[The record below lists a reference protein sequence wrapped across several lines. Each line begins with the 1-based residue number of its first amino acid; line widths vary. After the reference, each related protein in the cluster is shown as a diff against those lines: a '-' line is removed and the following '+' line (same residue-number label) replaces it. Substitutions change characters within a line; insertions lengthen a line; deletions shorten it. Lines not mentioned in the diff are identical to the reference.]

1 MLYADCVRSPAFA
14 AVDQVKQHI
23 DAGLSNLAQDI
34 RELRTTVTTMRR
46 MSVAPS
52 NTLLS
57 PDPHTSPTLVK
68 PSEQQ
73 YHDTAQKVLRM
84 KRAGSVNNI
93 AAIDAGAPPPP
104 VVEVS
109 SPTTSVS
116 GAAADQR
123 VVATLKTQHDEVQN
137 LRREIGV
144 LRQVYVDFANQ
155 TKTLFGE
162 LRVQTG
168 RVQTIAATKLSVDRS
183 FVVAGITKLEAET
196 TDVIVQGDEVQD
208 SIDQM
213 KADFL
218 RGVRI
223 TPGQLSET
231 AAKLSLVTRKRR
243 ELADWA
249 GAEKPR
255 WKELWSTE
263 LENVINEEKTVKDQE
278 GFLAEL
284 KEDLE
289 EVTVMFKNIQQA
301 AKVKSAA
308 PKAVRDY
315 VPPAPSEDHQGL
327 STVLLEVRSLN
338 PNPERRLE
346 AIERAEKERQ
356 RKNENRTDEFADE
369 LGHFVTGSKLRK
381 SGGFEETE
389 RVRQVSG
396 AV

>member
-1 MLYADCVRSPAFA
+1 M
-14 AVDQVKQHI
+14 KQHI

-46 MSVAPS
+46 MSTSPG

-57 PDPHTSPTLVK
+57 PDPHTSPTLAK
-68 PSEQQ
+68 PSERQ
-73 YHDTAQKVLRM
+73 YQDTAQKVLRM

-93 AAIDAGAPPPP
+93 AAIDAGSPAPA
-104 VVEVS
+104 VEVT

-116 GAAADQR
+116 GAAADQK
-123 VVATLKTQHDEVQN
+123 VVTTLKAQHDEVQG

-162 LRVQTG
+162 LRVQTS

-183 FVVAGITKLEAET
+183 FVVAGISKLEAET

-338 PNPERRLE
+338 PNPEKRLE

-369 LGHFVTGSKLRK
+369 LGNFVGGGKLRK

-389 RVRQVSG
+389 RVRMVSRARRYRRAQG
-396 AV
+396 RS